1 MSKEIYDPIHDFI
14 QVTPLMKQIIDT
26 PEFQRLRELKQLGAT
41 YFVFPSAT
49 HSRFAHS
56 LGVSHLAGKLM
67 ETLQKNQE
75 KLQISERD
83 IELTRIAALVHDI
96 GHGPFS
102 HLYDDHIRSCEE
114 DDHEV
119 RGCKTFKKMVTKY
132 QLPLESAEVDKIILM
147 INPDDTVK
155 NMWSY
160 QVVANKMCQIDVDK
174 LDYIRRDCYHLGI
187 KMSCRFSRLITSAR
201 VITTSEGYEVL
212 GWPKKL
218 EFNIFNLFAAR
229 YRLHKQV
236 YNHHAIKAHE
246 FIIVRILTKIKNSL
260 KSKTW
265 KLTDASIM
273 CGLHHQFSDLYEKLQ
288 TRQIAKLVGEIVVK
302 LPHQSYRPE
311 DPNPRTILDQT
322 IQVTKIGF
330 AGGNENP
337 LNQVYYYTKDE
348 QNIGRRIS
356 PQNNSF
362 CVPAQ
367 HQELIVRMYSNTG
380 TVAELHKKSWTE
392 IKQNWLGKS
401 TN

>member
-1 MSKEIYDPIHDFI
+1 
-14 QVTPLMKQIIDT
+14 
-26 PEFQRLRELKQLGAT
+26 
-41 YFVFPSAT
+41 
-49 HSRFAHS
+49 
-56 LGVSHLAGKLM
+56 M
-67 ETLQKNQE
+67 ETLQKNQTR
-75 KLQISERD
+75 LQISERD

-102 HLYDDHIRSCEE
+102 HLYDDHIRSCGE
-114 DDHEV
+114 DEHEV
-119 RGCKTFKKMVTKY
+119 RGCKTFRKMVIKY
-132 QLPLESAEVDKIILM
+132 QLPLNEDEVDKIILM

-187 KMSCRFSRLITSAR
+187 KMSCGFSRLITSAR
-201 VITTSEGYEVL
+201 VITTPEGNEVL

-218 EFNIFNLFAAR
+218 EFNIFNLFATR

-236 YNHHAIKAHE
+236 YNHHTIKAHE
-246 FIIVRILTKIKNSL
+246 FIIVQILNNIKISL

-273 CGLHHQFSDLYEKLQ
+273 CGLHHQFSELYKKLQ

-302 LPHQSYRPE
+302 LPHPSYRPE
-311 DPNPRTILDQT
+311 DPNPRTILDHI

-348 QNIGRRIS
+348 QNIGLRIS

-362 CVPAQ
+362 CVPAR
-367 HQELIVRMYSNTG
+367 HQELIVRMYSKTG
-380 TVAELHKKSWTE
+380 VSKQHKQSWAE
-392 IKQNWLGKS
+392 IKQNWLDKS
-401 TN
+401 T